1 MAKVE
6 ARIKRRETIAV
17 LLLDLDHFKTVNDT
31 LGHGVGDSV
40 LIAVA
45 KRLREASRETDVI
58 ARLGGDEFAILVGPL
73 DNPKHAA
80 TIADRIVRSIAQP
93 MTIDDNQIM
102 IGASIGI
109 AMAPGD
115 GADAETLLKN
125 ADLALYRAKSE
136 GRGNYH
142 FFETGMD
149 EALKHRRSI
158 ELGLKGALTR
168 GEFRLVFQ
176 PLVNLERNR
185 ICCLEALLRWD
196 HPERGL
202 IPPPEFIPIA
212 EETGVIVQIGEWVL
226 REACRAA
233 ARWPTDI
240 RLAVNLSAAQF
251 KSRRLVESI
260 TRTLAETGLDASRLE
275 LEITESLLLAD
286 TEPTLATLHELRE
299 MGVRIAMD
307 DFGSG
312 YSSLRYL
319 RSFPF
324 DKIKIDRAFMQG
336 SSDEGRSMSIINA
349 MIALGRSLGIST
361 TAESIETE
369 EQLEAVRREGCEEV
383 QGFLFSPPLPASGID
398 ALLGAVRANDARR
411 RAAR

>member
-1 MAKVE
+1 
-6 ARIKRRETIAV
+6 
-17 LLLDLDHFKTVNDT
+17 
-31 LGHGVGDSV
+31 V
-40 LIAVA
+40 LIGVA
-45 KRLREASRETDVI
+45 RRLRETARGTDVI

-80 TIADRIVRSIAQP
+80 LIADRIVRSIAQP
-93 MTIDDNQIM
+93 MLIGDDQIM

-109 AMAPGD
+109 ATAPGD
-115 GADAETLLKN
+115 GTDAETLLKN
-125 ADLALYRAKSE
+125 ADLALYRAKGE
-136 GRGNYH
+136 GRGTYH
-142 FFETGMD
+142 FFEPGMD
-149 EALKHRRSI
+149 AALKHRRAI
-158 ELGLKGALTR
+158 ELGLKGALMR
-168 GEFRLVFQ
+168 DEFRLVFQ
-176 PLVNLERNR
+176 PLVKLADSR

-202 IPPPEFIPIA
+202 IQPPEFIPIA

-233 ARWPTDI
+233 ARWPQDVRI
-240 RLAVNLSAAQF
+240 AVNLSAAQF
-251 KSRRLVESI
+251 KSRRLVGRI
-260 TRTLAETGLDASRLE
+260 ADALADAGLDPGRLE

-286 TEPTLATLHELRE
+286 TEPTLAALHELRAL
-299 MGVRIAMD
+299 GVRIAMD

-324 DKIKIDRAFMQG
+324 DKIKIDRAFIESPG
-336 SSDEGRSMSIINA
+336 GEDRTTAIISA
-349 MIALGRSLGIST
+349 MIGLGRSLGIAT
-361 TAESIETE
+361 TAEGVETE

-398 ALLGAVRANDARR
+398 ALLGTVRTNDGRR

>member
-1 MAKVE
+1 
-6 ARIKRRETIAV
+6 
-17 LLLDLDHFKTVNDT
+17 
-31 LGHGVGDSV
+31 
-40 LIAVA
+40 
-45 KRLREASRETDVI
+45 
-58 ARLGGDEFAILVGPL
+58 
-73 DNPKHAA
+73 
-80 TIADRIVRSIAQP
+80 
-93 MTIDDNQIM
+93 M